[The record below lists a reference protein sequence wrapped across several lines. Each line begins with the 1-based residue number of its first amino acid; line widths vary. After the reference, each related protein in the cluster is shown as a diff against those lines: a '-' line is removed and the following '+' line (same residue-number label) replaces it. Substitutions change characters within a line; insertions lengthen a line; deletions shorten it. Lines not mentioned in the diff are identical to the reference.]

1 MTCPGPAQKT
11 HGTTLL
17 LIWKQ
22 ERMQGVFVAI
32 LTFSLGT
39 AGAAPKYLCT
49 YYDIVDYLNIS
60 SHDKLHTY
68 ILPKIN
74 PKEPVEVKV
83 DFFLVSILSVE
94 WQNPFATWDP
104 WDFCNISEIV
114 LPMDTYWSPPIF
126 ILERVN
132 GQDPEL
138 NYVVL
143 MHNGTF
149 NSTRP
154 YQATLTC
161 SLVIFKFPFDTQMC
175 NLSIASFLYP
185 VTDFVMKTR
194 QTPAEIIRDSKSLIL
209 TDGEWKFTNVSIME
223 FTEMM
228 DDKGFSVVT
237 YVISMD
243 RQPTLYILNL
253 ILPTCAL
260 YLLDMAV
267 LFGPSSLEEK
277 INFQIAIILGSSMLA
292 VILNNS
298 LPTSSNK
305 PPIIV
310 VFFLGT
316 FLLMIMAVL
325 DSFFLLYQ
333 QRKSGRLDKVL
344 RSFQQDPHELPKA
357 PPDNLAKGG
366 PQLLHPPRKAQGQPT
381 KRLWQLQEL
390 DQFLPVLEKV
400 LLFSH
405 LFLSLFFFAV
415 IFIKWSS

>member
-1 MTCPGPAQKT
+1 M
-11 HGTTLL
+11 
-17 LIWKQ
+17 
-22 ERMQGVFVAI
+22 MQGVFVAI

-74 PKEPVEVKV
+74 LQEPVEVTL
-83 DFFLVSILSVE
+83 DFFLVAILSVVEKLQTVSFYFVLNLE
-94 WQNPFATWDP
+94 WQNLFATWDP
-104 WDFCNISEIV
+104 QDFCNISEIV
-114 LPMDTYWSPPIF
+114 LPMDAYWSPPIF

-132 GQDPEL
+132 GQNPEL
-138 NYVVL
+138 NYMVL
-143 MHNGTF
+143 MHNGSF

-154 YQATLTC
+154 FQVTLTC
-161 SLVIFKFPFDTQMC
+161 SLIILKFPFDSQTC
-175 NLSIASFLYP
+175 NVSIASFLYP
-185 VTDFVMKTR
+185 AVTELVMKTR
-194 QTPAEIIRDSKSLIL
+194 RTPAEMMKDSENFFLN
-209 TDGEWKFTNVSIME
+209 DGEWKFTNLSILE
-223 FTEMM
+223 FTEMV

-237 YVISMD
+237 YVISME
-243 RQPTLYILNL
+243 RRPTLYILNL

-325 DSFFLLYQ
+325 DTFFLLYQ
-333 QRKSGRLDKVL
+333 QRKSLRLDKVL
-344 RSFQQDPHELPKA
+344 RSFQQDPQDLPKSS
-357 PPDNLAKGG
+357 PGNPAKGG
-366 PQLLHPPRKAQGQPT
+366 PPLLHPPKAAQGQGQPN
-381 KRLWQLQEL
+381 KHLWQLQEL
-390 DQFLPVLEKV
+390 GQFLPVLEKV
-400 LLFSH
+400 LLYSH
-405 LFLSLFFFAV
+405 LLLSLFFFTV
-415 IFIKWSS
+415 ISVKWSS